1 MLSGNDFHRRTE
13 KNRKVFRSL
22 WSLSFNLRSGVVH
35 IEMSRANHKVF
46 LCEINK
52 YVHALFTGSY
62 YDIWRRIMRFNTI
75 MRSTY
80 QITHPAQERL
90 VYVLYSV
97 SEQCCRFFVT
107 SHNFRPYPWSLE
119 SLTLLQMS
127 LQRQHFLLSCLKTL
141 SVGPAGV
148 WTRALPIEL
157 TRRWWKVPR
166 YYYCLLLLITLSQ
179 LIPSILKIHDT
190 LRKSDKSLF
199 SV

>member
-46 LCEINK
+46 PCEINK

-62 YDIWRRIMRFNTI
+62 YDIWRRIMRLYYNEI
-75 MRSTY
+75 Y
-80 QITHPAQERL
+80 QSDNPPSPGKAGHTNG

-107 SHNFRPYPWSLE
+107 SHNFRPYPWTLE
-119 SLTLLQMS
+119 SLTFLQMS
-127 LQRQHFLLSCLKTL
+127 LQRQHFLLSCLKIL

-148 WTRALPIEL
+148 WDRALPIKL

-179 LIPSILKIHDT
+179 LIPSILKIQDT
-190 LRKSDKSLF
+190 LRK
-199 SV
+199 VR